1 MDEVEAWRNV
11 VEVEAMEET
20 RQKTNVKKEKVSVK
34 KKKKKGSIRSRNVG
48 CADPRE
54 EFELLYIVY
63 QEDSERKP

>member
-1 MDEVEAWRNV
+1 MEKCGRGGSNGRN
-11 VEVEAMEET
+11 ETEDKCEEGKSE
-20 RQKTNVKKEKVSVK
+20 REKEKEK
-34 KKKKKGSIRSRNVG
+34 EKGSIRSRNVG